1 MTSTKSSEREFEY
14 DVMRAIAAIAVVCIH
29 VCAMSWR
36 NVDVNSSE
44 WLVITVYDM
53 LCKFSVPLFFMI
65 SGRFYLDEKRSF
77 NIKSVFT
84 KKIPGLLLAFIFWSF
99 VYMAENIIRTS
110 SFKDNWKWI
119 VLEFFAGEY
128 HMWFILAI
136 IGLYLITP
144 FLRLIASN
152 DDLCK
157 YFILLFCVFQ
167 FFLPALE
174 NAPHIGTMITQFLES
189 THMNFVLGYSGH
201 YILGWYLKKH
211 DLSICKRVI
220 CYVLGIVG
228 ALFSIISTIVMSF
241 SSGVPNES
249 LSDCLTWNVAV
260 VAFATYIAI
269 KQIKEKYGVRFNN
282 TISIVSKYSFG
293 IYLSH
298 PLILWIFS
306 LVGFMPNFI
315 NPIIGVPIV
324 TACALSISLLLSMIL
339 RKIPKIGKFI
349 T

>member
-14 DVMRAIAAIAVVCIH
+14 DVMRFLAALSAVMVH
-29 VCAMSWR
+29 SCALSWR
-36 NVDVNSSE
+36 TIDIHSSD
-44 WLVITVYDM
+44 WICLTIYHM
-53 LCKFSVPLFFMI
+53 LGKACVPLFFMI

-99 VYMAENIIRTS
+99 VYMAENIIRTG

-157 YFILLFCVFQ
+157 CFILLFCVFQ

-174 NAPHIGTMITQFLES
+174 NVPHIGTMITQFLES

-220 CYVLGIVG
+220 CYILGIVG

-269 KQIKEKYGVRFNN
+269 KQIKEKYGIRFNN

-306 LVGFMPNFI
+306 LVDFMPNFI

-324 TACALSISLLLSMIL
+324 TVCAFSISLLLSMIL
-339 RKIPKIGKFI
+339 RKIPKIGKLI